1 MLPLPVDYQRLHEL
15 LIPFRVCL
23 VTPRLGLFIFMH
35 SMYYL
40 KIHSIELIPAK
51 YGTDIKITRI
61 GMYNAIDNKFVKWVK
76 LNDNTAQLLKNSI
89 IPFAL
94 TDNGEIIPCNN

>member
-1 MLPLPVDYQRLHEL
+1 MPAN
-15 LIPFRVCL
+15 
-23 VTPRLGLFIFMH
+23 TPIGVFLFMH
-35 SMYYL
+35 PMYYL
-40 KIHSIELIPAK
+40 KIHSIELIPAQ

-61 GMYNAIDNKFVKWVK
+61 GMYNAIDDKFVKWVK
-76 LNDNTAQLLKNSI
+76 LNDNTAQLLKDSI